1 MRRNVAGGA
10 LSLAHEDDQPA
21 QLLSRQ
27 PVILSAILSPLPSTL
42 LSAILSAILSA
53 GRSFDEII
61 VGGFGDVQL
70 PLEGGDGARD
80 VLQRDLAPV
89 LRRPVLRRPVLR
101 GTDAERFGE
110 HLAVFR
116 DRAQALDHLP
126 RPPF

>member
-10 LSLAHEDDQPA
+10 LSLAHEDNQPP

-27 PVILSAILSPLPSTL
+27 PVILSAILSVI
-42 LSAILSAILSA
+42 LSVILSAILSA

-70 PLEGGDGARD
+70 PLEGGDGARH

-101 GTDAERFGE
+101 GTDAERF
-110 HLAVFR
+110 
-116 DRAQALDHLP
+116 
-126 RPPF
+126 